1 MKRTISSLIAL
12 SAGALLSTSVFAVS
26 LNGTQ
31 WQTIDDKT
39 GEKKAVIQLTESG
52 GKVSGKIIKV
62 LNKEKADALCTK
74 CPGSLKNKPVEGLQ
88 ILSGLKA
95 DGNNQWSDGKLVD
108 PESGKTYSGKLT
120 LSDNGQSLK
129 LRGFVGTPVFGR
141 SQTWQRINTKPK
153 IYSIIHL

>member
-141 SQTWQRINTKPK
+141 AQTWQRIK
-153 IYSIIHL
+153 

>member
-108 PESGKTYSGKLT
+108 PESGKTYSGKFT

-141 SQTWQRINTKPK
+141 SQTWQRIK
-153 IYSIIHL
+153 

>member
-39 GEKKAVIQLTESG
+39 GEKKAVIQLTENG

-141 SQTWQRINTKPK
+141 SQTWQRIK
-153 IYSIIHL
+153 

>member
-1 MKRTISSLIAL
+1 MKRTILSLAAL

-39 GEKKAVIQLTESG
+39 GEKKAVMQLTESG
-52 GKVSGKIIKV
+52 GKVTGKILKV
-62 LNKEKADALCTK
+62 LDKEKSDALCTK

-88 ILSGLKA
+88 ILSGFKA

-141 SQTWQRINTKPK
+141 SQTWQRIK
-153 IYSIIHL
+153 

>member
-1 MKRTISSLIAL
+1 MNRTISSLLTL
-12 SAGALLSTSVFAVS
+12 SAGALLSTSVFAAS
-26 LNGTQ
+26 LNGIQ

-39 GEKKAVIQLTESG
+39 GEKKAVIQLTENG

-62 LNKEKADALCTK
+62 LNKEKADAVCTK
-74 CPGSLKNKPVEGLQ
+74 CPGSLKNKPIEGLQ

-120 LSDNGQSLK
+120 LSDNGQSMK
-129 LRGFVGTPVFGR
+129 LRGYVGSPLFGR
-141 SQTWQRINTKPK
+141 SQTWQRIK
-153 IYSIIHL
+153 

>member
-129 LRGFVGTPVFGR
+129 LRGYVGTPVFGR
-141 SQTWQRINTKPK
+141 SQTWQRIK
-153 IYSIIHL
+153 

>member
-108 PESGKTYSGKLT
+108 PASGKTYSGKLT

-141 SQTWQRINTKPK
+141 SQTWQRIK
-153 IYSIIHL
+153 

>member
-1 MKRTISSLIAL
+1 MKRTISSLIVL

-39 GEKKAVIQLTESG
+39 GEKKAVMQLTESG
-52 GKVSGKIIKV
+52 GKVTGKILKV
-62 LNKEKADALCTK
+62 LDKEKADALCTK

-88 ILSGLKA
+88 ILTGLKA
-95 DGNNQWSDGKLVD
+95 DGSNQWSDGKLVD

-120 LSDNGQSLK
+120 LSDNGQTLK
-129 LRGFVGTPVFGR
+129 LRGYVGSPVFGR
-141 SQTWQRINTKPK
+141 SQTWQRLK
-153 IYSIIHL
+153 

>member
-95 DGNNQWSDGKLVD
+95 DGNNQCSDGKLVD

-141 SQTWQRINTKPK
+141 SQTWQRIK
-153 IYSIIHL
+153 

>member
-1 MKRTISSLIAL
+1 MKRTILSLVAL

-39 GEKKAVIQLTESG
+39 GEKKAVMQLTESG
-52 GKVSGKIIKV
+52 GKVTGKILKV
-62 LNKEKADALCTK
+62 LDKEKADALCTK

-88 ILSGLKA
+88 ILSGFKV

-141 SQTWQRINTKPK
+141 SQTWQRIK
-153 IYSIIHL
+153 

>member
-1 MKRTISSLIAL
+1 MKRTISSLVIF

-62 LNKEKADALCTK
+62 LKKENADALCTK

-141 SQTWQRINTKPK
+141 SQTWQRIK
-153 IYSIIHL
+153 

>member
-141 SQTWQRINTKPK
+141 SQTWQLIK
-153 IYSIIHL
+153 

>member
-12 SAGALLSTSVFAVS
+12 SAGALISTSVFAVS

-141 SQTWQRINTKPK
+141 SQTWQRIK
-153 IYSIIHL
+153 

>member
-1 MKRTISSLIAL
+1 MAKFTKSKADICKQISRIYAAHKDHRLYDKAQGLAIRYNYNMSE
-12 SAGALLSTSVFAVS
+12 SAVNSDLHRQYMACLYP
-26 LNGTQ
+26 
-31 WQTIDDKT
+31 
-39 GEKKAVIQLTESG
+39 SG
-52 GKVSGKIIKV
+52 IVRPTD
-62 LNKEKADALCTK
+62 KEKADALCTK

-95 DGNNQWSDGKLVD
+95 DGNNQWSDCKLVD

-141 SQTWQRINTKPK
+141 SQTWQRIK
-153 IYSIIHL
+153 

>member
-1 MKRTISSLIAL
+1 MKRTILSLAAF

-39 GEKKAVIQLTESG
+39 GEKKAVMQLTESG
-52 GKVSGKIIKV
+52 GKVTGKILKV
-62 LNKEKADALCTK
+62 LDKEKADALCTK

-88 ILSGLKA
+88 ILSGFKA

-141 SQTWQRINTKPK
+141 SQTWQRIK
-153 IYSIIHL
+153 

>member
-1 MKRTISSLIAL
+1 MKRTILSLAAL

-120 LSDNGQSLK
+120 LSENGQSLK

-141 SQTWQRINTKPK
+141 SQTWQRIK
-153 IYSIIHL
+153 

>member
-129 LRGFVGTPVFGR
+129 LRGFVATPVFGR
-141 SQTWQRINTKPK
+141 SQTWQRIK
-153 IYSIIHL
+153 

>member
-1 MKRTISSLIAL
+1 MKCTISSLIAL

-141 SQTWQRINTKPK
+141 SQTWQRIK
-153 IYSIIHL
+153 

>member
-1 MKRTISSLIAL
+1 MKRTILSLAAL

-39 GEKKAVIQLTESG
+39 GEKKAVMQLTESG
-52 GKVSGKIIKV
+52 GKVTGKILKV
-62 LNKEKADALCTK
+62 LDKEKAYALCTK

-88 ILSGLKA
+88 ILSGFKA

-141 SQTWQRINTKPK
+141 SQTWQRIK
-153 IYSIIHL
+153 

>member
-1 MKRTISSLIAL
+1 MKRTILSLAAL

-39 GEKKAVIQLTESG
+39 GEKKAVMQLTESG
-52 GKVSGKIIKV
+52 GKVTGKILKV
-62 LNKEKADALCTK
+62 LDKEKANALCTK

-88 ILSGLKA
+88 ILSGFKA

-141 SQTWQRINTKPK
+141 SQTWQRIK
-153 IYSIIHL
+153 

>member
-1 MKRTISSLIAL
+1 MNRTISSLLAL
-12 SAGALLSTSVFAVS
+12 SAGALLSTSVFAAS

-74 CPGSLKNKPVEGLQ
+74 CPGRLKNKPVEGLQ

-129 LRGFVGTPVFGR
+129 LRGYVGTPVFGR
-141 SQTWQRINTKPK
+141 SQTWQRIK
-153 IYSIIHL
+153 

>member
-52 GKVSGKIIKV
+52 GKV
-62 LNKEKADALCTK
+62 N
-74 CPGSLKNKPVEGLQ
+74 
-88 ILSGLKA
+88 
-95 DGNNQWSDGKLVD
+95 
-108 PESGKTYSGKLT
+108 
-120 LSDNGQSLK
+120 
-129 LRGFVGTPVFGR
+129 TPASQAYFGR
-141 SQTWQRINTKPK
+141 PEGNRRSPN
-153 IYSIIHL
+153 LAG

>member
-1 MKRTISSLIAL
+1 MKRTISSLIVL

-39 GEKKAVIQLTESG
+39 GEKKAVMQLTESG
-52 GKVSGKIIKV
+52 GKVTGKILKV
-62 LNKEKADALCTK
+62 LDKEKADALCTK

-88 ILSGLKA
+88 ILTGLKA
-95 DGNNQWSDGKLVD
+95 EGSNQWSDGKLVD

-120 LSDNGQSLK
+120 LSDNGQTLK
-129 LRGFVGTPVFGR
+129 LRGYVGSPVFGR
-141 SQTWQRINTKPK
+141 SQTWQRLK
-153 IYSIIHL
+153 

>member
-1 MKRTISSLIAL
+1 MNRIISSAL
-12 SAGALLSTSVFAVS
+12 TLTAGALLSTSVFAAS

-39 GEKKAVIQLTESG
+39 GEKKAIIQLNESN

-62 LNKEKADALCTK
+62 LNKEEAKAVCTK
-74 CPGSLKNKPVEGLQ
+74 CPGSLKNKPIEGLQ

-95 DGNNQWSDGKLVD
+95 DGNNKWSDGKLVD

-120 LSDNGQSLK
+120 LSDNGQSLD
-129 LRGFVGTPVFGR
+129 LRGYVGSPLFGR
-141 SQTWQRINTKPK
+141 SQTWQRIK
-153 IYSIIHL
+153 